1 MQMKTTDLGSAWR
14 HDGDRKIGR
23 SIDIVGVSLLWFIF
37 VPFQILTGIAAFLS
51 VSMGAVAIGGI
62 FGFVTALVTLY
73 TNEVRV
79 VEPLAVI
86 GLAYM
91 AYLTAELVHFSGII
105 AIICCGLIQVCMH
118 NNILV

>member
-1 MQMKTTDLGSAWR
+1 MT
-14 HDGDRKIGR
+14 
-23 SIDIVGVSLLWFIF
+23 GV
-37 VPFQILTGIAAFLS
+37 AAFLS
-51 VSMGAVAIGGI
+51 VSVGAVAIGCI
-62 FGFVTALVTLY
+62 FGCVTAVVTRY

-105 AIICCGLIQVCMH
+105 AIICCGLVQVSVQFCFYH
-118 NNILV
+118 KSTDPTKTPERPAGLTGRLTRAVHYDFYFSYIKFRFYLINT